1 MFGNYARTLDIK
13 NRVAI
18 PAKLRNEFGNI
29 AYLSLGPDRILEL
42 RNESE
47 FEIFKNKLTNNNLLS
62 KDTRNLLRI
71 MLGNTFVIEIDSQG
85 RIAIQESTLSKATFT
100 NKEVI
105 FVGVGNKVEL
115 WPKDRYEAF
124 MQEFDEEDSLEK
136 LTEKLLKDGV
146 EL

>member
-18 PAKLRNEFGNI
+18 PAKLRNEFG
-29 AYLSLGPDRILEL
+29 AVAFLTLGPDRILEL

-71 MLGNTFVIEIDSQG
+71 MLGNTFAIEIDSQG
-85 RIAIQESTLSKATFT
+85 RIAIQETVLTKAAFT
-100 NKEVI
+100 DKEVI

-115 WPKDRYEAF
+115 WPKDKYESF
-124 MQEFDEEDSLEK
+124 VQEFDEEDSFDK